1 MKKLNPFVKML
12 LKTALNMIVSHEPEI
27 EAHISDENLKVAVR
41 AACAACAQLR
51 PLLDA

>member
-1 MKKLNPFVKML
+1 MKKLNPFIKML
-12 LKTALNMIVSHEPEI
+12 IKTALALLVAN
-27 EAHISDENLKVAVR
+27 EAKILDHVKDENLKVAVR